1 MADHPLL
8 IFPEP
13 AVVFKQTGK
22 SRNIPLP
29 RRPSVGEQRERLGP
43 KLARLQFGFDPE
55 RLTLQGRPEGL
66 EPEKALVLEI
76 EGSIENFQNA
86 VRRIEGLEWLAD
98 WEGDELEPDDRFFFQ
113 SRDDEALEDPI
124 KSRLYITMADRRGA
138 EELVSLWRRFEEAD
152 GKVEFERGL
161 NRFRDLFRQLYDLRF
176 WDLQDRLEETG
187 LREAWQERL
196 EEGGEAIRAEIEL
209 WYRKQPERREIA
221 ERWTGRLIREAGGR
235 VLARC
240 EIQEIDYHALLAEF
254 PIEAFE
260 SVFEKM
266 DAELIRCDDVMFLRP
281 RGQVVVEPIG
291 EEPAERL
298 PQSEI
303 RVLEDSPANREPRV
317 ALFDGLPLENHD
329 LLRERLLVDD
339 PDDWAAEY
347 PADERHHGT
356 AMASLIIHGD
366 LAESTSSLRR
376 PLYLRPVLRPESYW
390 AGSVEA
396 IPSDVLTLDLVH
408 RAVRRIFE
416 DDGAEPPA
424 APTVVAI
431 CLSLGDKAR
440 PFLHAMSPWARL
452 IDHLSYAY
460 RVLFV
465 ISAGNHG
472 GLEVTLASDEM
483 SDARVLERQI
493 LQAVVEQGRLRRLL
507 SPAESI
513 NGLTIG
519 ALHVDSSQIG
529 PLGFAFDPQP
539 SGEQLPAY
547 YSAIGSGYRRS
558 VKPDLMLPGGRQ
570 PVRKR
575 YGAPP
580 GIEAVQTSRPP
591 GQLVASPRRASS
603 GHFGTTSHSRG
614 TSNASA
620 LAARAVGILLEEL
633 EDSSE
638 SPLRDLPRDQLAILA
653 KALLAHGSSQG
664 VMCGVLRD
672 RLPELPASRREAARY
687 LGYGSLDLRR
697 VLRCTDERATLIGLG
712 DLSRDKA
719 HRFRIPLPPSLAS
732 RREWRRLTVTLA
744 WWSPIR
750 SSHQKYRQAALWFEP
765 YGEQRFETRT
775 YPSGYE
781 RTVPVGSVE
790 AFDAL
795 ERLALSRREV
805 DHQQVRNGTVQ
816 HEIFEGESAMPFLD
830 GDEVHIQVNCRAEA
844 GRLSATVPYA
854 LAVTL
859 EVAEGVGVPIYEEI
873 KDRIRVPVTP

>member
-1 MADHPLL
+1 MANHPLL

-13 AVVFKQTGK
+13 AVVLKQTAK
-22 SRNIPLP
+22 PRNIPRP
-29 RRPSVGEQRERLGP
+29 RRPSVGEQSERLGP
-43 KLARLQFGFDPE
+43 KFNRLRSSFDLE
-55 RLTLQGRPEGL
+55 RLTLQSHPEGL

-98 WEGDELEPDDRFFFQ
+98 WQGDELDPDDRFFFQ
-113 SRDDEALEDPI
+113 SEDSEPLDDPI
-124 KSRLYITMADRRGA
+124 KTRIYITMADRRGA

-152 GKVEFERGL
+152 GEIKFERGL

-176 WDLQDRLEETG
+176 WDVQDRLEETG
-187 LREAWQERL
+187 LKEAWRERL
-196 EEGGEAIRAEIEL
+196 KEGGEKIRAEIEL
-209 WYRKQPERREIA
+209 WYRRQSERREVS
-221 ERWTGRLIREAGGR
+221 ERLTGRLVRAVGGR

-240 EIQEIDYHALLAEF
+240 EIHEIDYHALLAEF
-254 PIEAFE
+254 PIKAFK
-260 SVFEKM
+260 SVFENM

-281 RGQVVVEPIG
+281 RGQVVVEPITDEP
-291 EEPAERL
+291 EEGSSESALPA
-298 PQSEI
+298 
-303 RVLEDSPANREPRV
+303 LEGSPAIREPRV

-339 PDDWAAEY
+339 PDDWASEY
-347 PADERHHGT
+347 PADKRRHGT

-366 LAESTSSLRR
+366 LVEPTFSLRR
-376 PLYLRPVLRPESYW
+376 PLYARPVMRPESYW
-390 AGSVEA
+390 GGSFEA

-416 DDGAEPPA
+416 GEGAEPPV

-431 CLSLGDKAR
+431 CLSLGDRAR
-440 PFLHAMSPWARL
+440 PFLQTMSPWARL
-452 IDHLSYAY
+452 IDHLSFTY

-472 GLEVTLASDEM
+472 ILEVALEVDEM
-483 SDARVLERQI
+483 SDARALEGQI
-493 LQAVVEQGRLRRLL
+493 LQGVVEQGRLRRLL

-519 ALHVDSSQIG
+519 ALHVDSSLIG
-529 PLGFAFDPQP
+529 TLGTAFDPQP
-539 SGEQLPAY
+539 SGERLPAY
-547 YSAIGSGYRRS
+547 YSAIGAGFRRS
-558 VKPDLMLPGGRQ
+558 VKPDLMMPGGRQ
-570 PVRKR
+570 LVRHR
-575 YGAPP
+575 YGARS
-580 GIEAVQTSRPP
+580 GVEAVTTSRPP
-591 GQLVASPRRASS
+591 GQLVASPRLASS

-620 LAARAVGILLEEL
+620 LATRAVGLLLEAL

-638 SPLRDLPRDQLAILA
+638 SALRDLPRDQLAILA

-664 VMCGVLRD
+664 AMCAVLRD
-672 RLPELPASRREAARY
+672 RLPDLPTSRRAAARY
-687 LGYGSLDLRR
+687 LGYGSLDLER
-697 VLRCTDERATLIGLG
+697 VLRCTDERATLVGFG
-712 DLSRDKA
+712 DLGKDEA

-775 YPSGYE
+775 YSSGYE
-781 RTVPVGSVE
+781 RTVPVGTVE

-795 ERLALSRREV
+795 RRLAVSRREV

-816 HEIFEGESAMPFLD
+816 HEIFEGESAVPFLD
-830 GDEVHIQVNCRAEA
+830 GDEFHIQVNCRAEA
-844 GRLSATVPYA
+844 GRLSASVPYA

-859 EVAEGVGVPIYEEI
+859 EVAEGVGVPIYPEI
-873 KDRIRVPVTP
+873 RDRIRVPVTA